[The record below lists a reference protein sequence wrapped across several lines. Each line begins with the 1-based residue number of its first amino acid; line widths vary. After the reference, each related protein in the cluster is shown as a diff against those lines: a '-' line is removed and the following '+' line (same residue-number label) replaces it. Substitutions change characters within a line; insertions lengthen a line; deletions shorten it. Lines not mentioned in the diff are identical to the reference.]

1 MNLIKRHKGL
11 AIVLG
16 LSLILII
23 IMFLIFARMIFST
36 GDSEY
41 GQRLNNLTK
50 LDNKKMD
57 EVASSVLAEDG
68 VKDTDIR
75 VQGRIV
81 YMTIIFNEG
90 TKLDKAKEIANSTI
104 SKYEDDVI
112 EDYDFCFFLKE
123 DVDNSDDTEK
133 VGFVVAGTK
142 HPTIDYISW
151 TK

>member
-23 IMFLIFARMIFST
+23 IMFLIFSRMIFST

-57 EVASSVLAEDG
+57 EVASSVLEEDS

-142 HPTIDYISW
+142 HPSIDYISW

>member
-1 MNLIKRHKGL
+1 
-11 AIVLG
+11 
-16 LSLILII
+16 
-23 IMFLIFARMIFST
+23 MFLIFARMIFST

>member
-90 TKLDKAKEIANSTI
+90 TKLYKAKEIANSTI